1 VSDEQKDE
9 SYEEKAANYEGRHH
23 DDGCD
28 PGGPLMAMARVF
40 VLRKSRSPVRPMQ
53 VGFFMGTQL
62 SGNTFL

>member
-1 VSDEQKDE
+1 VSGEQKDE

-28 PGGPLMAMARVF
+28 PGAANGAMARVF
-40 VLRKSRSPVRPMQ
+40 VLRKSRSPVRPKQ